1 MTYEEFKNIVS
12 QLNKI
17 QSKEGKFYSHIRV
30 VCDGSSDKVSYQR
43 DDAVSHQK
51 IEKIDLQKL
60 YKFYCGDIFTTTRA
74 KDYKLSGKQSP
85 SVAIVIAVKNRLRNT
100 CFISKMLT
108 QKEIPITEK
117 GVSPTLQENFYKF
130 DEIEFSLMNEEKFVK
145 VKELKEN
152 YIPNQSGLYAIRI
165 DNMDVLPE
173 EFIKALKQRKHNILY
188 IGISKGSLRQ
198 RLWHEELHI
207 EKPATFFRS
216 IGSMLG
222 YRPPKNSLSLKSS
235 NYIFCPED
243 IREIIQWM
251 EENLKV
257 NYICV
262 NEALLESIEKGLI
275 KKYIPLVNIKHN
287 PYKSP
292 QIEALRKLC
301 VEIARSK

>member
-17 QSKEGKFYSHIRV
+17 KSKEGKSYSHIRV
-30 VCDGSSDKVSYQR
+30 VCDGSSDKVFYQR
-43 DDAVSHQK
+43 DDAVLHQK
-51 IEKIDLQKL
+51 IENIDLQKL
-60 YKFYCGDIFTTTRA
+60 YKFYCGDIFTTTKA

-100 CFISKMLT
+100 NNKMLT
-108 QKEIPITEK
+108 QKENPIVER
-117 GVSPTLQENFYKF
+117 GVSPTLHKNFYTF
-130 DEIEFSLMNEEKFVK
+130 DKIEFSLMNEEKFVK

-173 EFIKALKQRKHNILY
+173 EFIKVLKQRKHNILY

-222 YRPPKNSLSLKSS
+222 YRPPKNSLSLKSR
-235 NYIFCPED
+235 NYRFCPED

-287 PYKSP
+287 PCKCP
-292 QIEALRKLC
+292 QIETLRKRC
-301 VEIARSK
+301 VGIARSK